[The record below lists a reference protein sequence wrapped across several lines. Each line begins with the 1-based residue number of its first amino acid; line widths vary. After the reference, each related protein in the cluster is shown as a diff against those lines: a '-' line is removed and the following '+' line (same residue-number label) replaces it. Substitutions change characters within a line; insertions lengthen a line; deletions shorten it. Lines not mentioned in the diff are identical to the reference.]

1 MITNVNEK
9 SFHEIYTYITFSYN
23 IHLNNK
29 KKKIYIYI
37 YINARYVKKFYA
49 RCMSMKPREQ
59 ELYQT
64 FMTTICSNISEKFMN
79 LKFI

>member
-1 MITNVNEK
+1 MIDDHK
-9 SFHEIYTYITFSYN
+9 CKRKIILYEIYTYITFSYN

-29 KKKIYIYI
+29 KKIYIYV
-37 YINARYVKKFYA
+37 NARYVKKFYA
-49 RCMSMKPREQ
+49 RCMLMKPREQ

-64 FMTTICSNISEKFMN
+64 FMTTICSNISENFMN

>member
-29 KKKIYIYI
+29 KKKKYI